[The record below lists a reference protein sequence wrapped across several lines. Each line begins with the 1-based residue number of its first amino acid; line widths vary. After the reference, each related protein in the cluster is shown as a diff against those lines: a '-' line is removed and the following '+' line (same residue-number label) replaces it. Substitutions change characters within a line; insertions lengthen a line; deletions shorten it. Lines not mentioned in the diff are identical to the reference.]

1 MTNPTTPYEALLLAS
16 AVEILHSDPRKDEG
30 YMNVLV
36 TGVDI
41 TTVAWSNQGIDS
53 QPVPTADIFS
63 GVSNMAK
70 AGKSPI
76 VNSGTGT
83 GAAHSDK
90 GADHTPQANSTS
102 VDEDGNT
109 VTHNPLPTKE
119 KTPQELKTEA
129 AQAKIAE
136 KAAKKAAAEAK
147 KAEREAAKA
156 AKEATSSLTKE
167 EREAK
172 KAERLARIEA
182 LKAEGKNYTGSMLSL
197 SDRVKQGAYVVGTT
211 GQLRSNDE
219 LAQALDAVTPTGVI
233 QLAKHV
239 LNLESNPYSHLNVG
253 QQSMNLRNKMRG
265 AITKKVLTIEAIK
278 AAIVE
283 LDLDVSKE
291 VAARK
296 AAKEEAKAKR
306 EAEAAT
312 KKAIKEAEV
321 AAAKAEKAKSEG
333 EAA

>member
-1 MTNPTTPYEALLLAS
+1 MKTPTTPYEALLMAS
-16 AVEILHSDPRKDEG
+16 AVKILHSDPRKDEG
-30 YMNVLV
+30 YMNALV

-41 TTVAWSNQGIDS
+41 TKQVWSNQGFDS
-53 QPVPTADIFS
+53 QPVPTEDIFL

-70 AGKSPI
+70 ADKSRGILASAAAAISGALTGKAED
-76 VNSGTGT
+76 TG
-83 GAAHSDK
+83 
-90 GADHTPQANSTS
+90 TPQANSTS

-109 VTHNPLPTKE
+109 VTHNPLPVKE
-119 KTPQELKTEA
+119 KSPQELKTEA

-136 KAAKKAAAEAK
+136 KAAKKAAAD
-147 KAEREAAKA
+147 
-156 AKEATSSLTKE
+156 
-167 EREAK
+167 AK

-197 SDRVKQGAYVVGTT
+197 ADRVKQGVYVKGTT

-265 AITKKVLTIEAIK
+265 AITKKVLTIEAVK

-291 VAARK
+291 IAARVQAK
-296 AAKEEAKAKR
+296 ADAKAKR
-306 EAEAAT
+306 EADAAAKKAAAEAAT
-312 KKAIKEAEV
+312 AAKKAEPAEAT
-321 AAAKAEKAKSEG
+321 A
-333 EAA
+333 